1 MLPRSKQISS
11 IREFS
16 IRIVRIFIFTLL
28 LKIRKI
34 GIIVNCLV
42 KVMNVFVRDNF
53 FWVSKQLMIV
63 I

>member
-16 IRIVRIFIFTLL
+16 IRIVRIFVFTLL

>member
-16 IRIVRIFIFTLL
+16 IRIVRIFVFTLL

-34 GIIVNCLV
+34 RIIVNCLV

-53 FWVSKQLMIV
+53 FRVSKQLMIV

>member
-16 IRIVRIFIFTLL
+16 IRIVRIFVFTLL

-53 FWVSKQLMIV
+53 FRVSKQLMIV